1 LRQHE
6 QKKFAKPFQIIYAC
20 FYMNLHERVALVTG
34 SSRGIGRAIA
44 LELGRRGAHVAINH
58 RRNSTRSLAEEIAQ
72 ELHKLGRRTLIVKAD
87 VADPHDVAHMLS
99 AIQSEFGKLD
109 ILVNNASSAVFRPLV
124 QLEEKHWEHVWNVN
138 VTALNL
144 CIRSAIPLMQ
154 RGAIVNITSLGSI
167 KYLPNY
173 GALGA
178 AKAAI
183 ESLTRSY
190 AVELAP
196 AINVNAVCGSLVD
209 ETGFSEMMPEE
220 EKTRLAKLT
229 PAGRMIKPEDIAKV
243 VAFLCSEDAE
253 MIRGQSIIVDGGMTL
268 GLLK

>member
-1 LRQHE
+1 
-6 QKKFAKPFQIIYAC
+6 
-20 FYMNLHERVALVTG
+20 MDLHERVALVTG

-44 LELGRRGAHVAINH
+44 LELGRRGAHVVVNH
-58 RRNSTRSLAEEIAQ
+58 RRNSTRSLAEEIAH
-72 ELHKLGRRTLIVKAD
+72 ELHKLGRHTLVVKAD
-87 VADPHDVAHMLS
+87 VADSQDVAQMFS

-109 ILVNNASSAVFRPLV
+109 ILVNNASSAVFRPLL
-124 QLEEKHWEHVWNVN
+124 QLEEKHWEHVWDVN
-138 VTALNL
+138 VQALNL
-144 CIRSAIPLMQ
+144 CTKHAVSLMK

-196 AINVNAVCGSLVD
+196 AITVNAVCGSLVD
-209 ETGFSEMMPEE
+209 ETGFSEMMPDD
-220 EKTRLAKLT
+220 EKARLTKLI
-229 PAGRMIKPEDIAKV
+229 PAGRMIKPADIAKV
-243 VAFLCSEDAE
+243 VAFLCSDDAE
-253 MIRGQSIIVDGGMTL
+253 MIRGQSIIVDGGITL